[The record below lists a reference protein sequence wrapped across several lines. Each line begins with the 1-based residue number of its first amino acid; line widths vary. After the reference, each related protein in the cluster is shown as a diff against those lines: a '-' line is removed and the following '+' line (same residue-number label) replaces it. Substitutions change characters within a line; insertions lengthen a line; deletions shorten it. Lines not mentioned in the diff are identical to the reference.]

1 MLKAVRCLPGRALL
15 GLDAHSVV
23 DYLQLIKPWSKWTK
37 THLFTESIFG
47 PSRLKCKLRHH
58 LAPQGFR
65 SLKLT
70 FMPLPSYF
78 LQEISHSFPLVA
90 SPRKE
95 FRVFF
100 ISCSHQ
106 PKYTLSLSLVRSV
119 VTSRSL
125 TVGQSTEWRMKHP
138 PPFILANI
146 QSLMPF

>member
-1 MLKAVRCLPGRALL
+1 MNQDTPIYRV
-15 GLDAHSVV
+15 
-23 DYLQLIKPWSKWTK
+23 
-37 THLFTESIFG
+37 HLWLS
-47 PSRLKCKLRHH
+47 PCLKCKLHYPF
-58 LAPQGFR
+58 APQRFR

-70 FMPLPSYF
+70 LMSLPSYF

-100 ISCSHQ
+100 ISCSYQ
-106 PKYTLSLSLVRSV
+106 PKYSFSLSLVRSV

-125 TVGQSTEWRMKHP
+125 TVGQFTEWRMKYP

-146 QSLMPF
+146 QSLIPFETPLVEPEMETPRVDSKISFLCINWYLK